1 MAMQNAEIPACVSTI
16 AVPDVLCGCE
26 TLPLVLGEEHKID
39 DVKEQMAEEDLSVS
53 YRLRKKDD
61 FSNFTWMVET
71 YRPTPGGI
79 SDEWMQ
85 NTG

>member
-1 MAMQNAEIPACVSTI
+1 M
-16 AVPDVLCGCE
+16 
-26 TLPLVLGEEHKID
+26 PLVLGEEHKID

-71 YRPTPGGI
+71 YRPTSGGI
-79 SDEWMQ
+79 NDEWMQ

>member
-1 MAMQNAEIPACVSTI
+1 
-16 AVPDVLCGCE
+16 
-26 TLPLVLGEEHKID
+26 LPLVLGEEHKID
-39 DVKEQMAEEDLSVS
+39 DVREQTAEEDLSVS

-71 YRPTPGGI
+71 YRPTSGGI